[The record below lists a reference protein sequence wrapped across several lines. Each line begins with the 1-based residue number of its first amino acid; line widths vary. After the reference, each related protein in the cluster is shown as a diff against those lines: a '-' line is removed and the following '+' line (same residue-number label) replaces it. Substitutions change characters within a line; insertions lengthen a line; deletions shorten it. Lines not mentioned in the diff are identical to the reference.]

1 MAARVLTI
9 VMTYDVTRT
18 RTRRRVAGLLEERM
32 TRVQQSVFEARLTS
46 PAAGNLFDIVS
57 GILDEGDSLRMYVMT
72 RSGLEKSR
80 TFGGAPLPEERDF
93 WLL

>member
-1 MAARVLTI
+1 MAVRTLTI
-9 VMTYDVTRT
+9 VMAYDVTRA
-18 RTRRRVAGLLEERM
+18 RTRRKVAGLLEDRM

-46 PAAGNLFDIVS
+46 PAAGVLFDAVS

-72 RSGLEKSR
+72 RSGLDKSR
-80 TFGGAPLPEERDF
+80 AFGGAPLPEERDF